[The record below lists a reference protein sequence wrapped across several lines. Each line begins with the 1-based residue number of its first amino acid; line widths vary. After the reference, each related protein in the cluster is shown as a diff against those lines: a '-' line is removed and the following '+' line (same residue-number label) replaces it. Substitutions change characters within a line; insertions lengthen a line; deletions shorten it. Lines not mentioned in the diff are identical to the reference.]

1 MGGDEDM
8 AMLKVIEVLAE
19 SKKSWD
25 DAAQVAV
32 SNAAKS
38 VRKIKSI
45 NIVNMQATVNAKGKI
60 DNYRI
65 NAKITFEIE

>member
-1 MGGDEDM
+1 M

-32 SNAAKS
+32 TNAAKS
-38 VRKIKSI
+38 VRKIRSI
-45 NIVNMQATVNAKGKI
+45 NVVNMQATVNGKGKI
-60 DNYRI
+60 DSYRI
-65 NAKITFEIE
+65 NAKITFELE

>member
-1 MGGDEDM
+1 M

-32 SNAAKS
+32 TNAAKT
-38 VRKIKSI
+38 VRNVKSI
-45 NIVNMQATVNAKGKI
+45 NIVNMQATVNGKGKI

-65 NAKITFEIE
+65 NAKITFQLD

>member
-1 MGGDEDM
+1 M

-65 NAKITFEIE
+65 NAKITFELE

>member
-65 NAKITFEIE
+65 NAKITFELE